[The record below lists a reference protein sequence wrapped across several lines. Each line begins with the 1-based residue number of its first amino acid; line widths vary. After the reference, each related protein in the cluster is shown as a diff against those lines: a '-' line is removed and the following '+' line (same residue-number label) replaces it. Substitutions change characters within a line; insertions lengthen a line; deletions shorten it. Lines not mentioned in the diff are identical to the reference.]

1 MADWKTV
8 CHILFSLFSGIR
20 HRITYM
26 ILSERRERAMNT
38 FPLCELK
45 RGETG
50 IIWEIL
56 CPPEQTSQKAALV
69 LRLLDL
75 GFCENTPVTCVNLG
89 IFKNPHAYLIR
100 GSVIALRN
108 QDAQMI
114 LIEKAPQ
121 NHVCSKELL

>member
-1 MADWKTV
+1 MHA
-8 CHILFSLFSGIR
+8 
-20 HRITYM
+20 
-26 ILSERRERAMNT
+26 

-45 RGETG
+45 KGEIG
-50 IIWEIL
+50 IIREIL
-56 CPPEQTSQKAALV
+56 CPPKQMKQKSALI

-75 GFCENTPVTCVNLG
+75 GFCRDTPVTCTNLG

-114 LIEKAPQ
+114 LGEKPEKNISCQ
-121 NHVCSKELL
+121 KECL